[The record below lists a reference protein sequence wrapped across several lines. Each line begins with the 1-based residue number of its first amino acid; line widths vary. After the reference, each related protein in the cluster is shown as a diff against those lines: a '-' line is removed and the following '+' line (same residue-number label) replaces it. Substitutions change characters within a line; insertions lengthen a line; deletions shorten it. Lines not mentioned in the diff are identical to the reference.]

1 MLKMAIRIFAL
12 LLVVVSL
19 TANAFMIPSFRSKYI
34 STSSLR
40 MSDAADPM
48 DAIRARMESD
58 PSYDP
63 LKDPQAMQQLESMIP
78 SEYREFGNAMER
90 LKVAFADASGG
101 IDGLEDLDTLGTIAV
116 NTKVSELLS
125 TPQSAFFQA
134 GAPDDEVPFDA
145 DKLRDL
151 LADVQRDFPDV
162 PMSQ

>member
-1 MLKMAIRIFAL
+1 MAFRVLAL
-12 LLVVVSL
+12 FLIVASQSV
-19 TANAFMIPSFRSKYI
+19 NAFLIPSFRVKYV
-34 STSSLR
+34 STSTLK
-40 MSDAADPM
+40 MSDSPSSEFLDGV
-48 DAIRARMESD
+48 RTRMASD

-63 LKDPQAMQQLESMIP
+63 LKDPQTLQQLEAMLP
-78 SEYREFGNAMER
+78 TEYREFGNAMER

-101 IDGLEDLDTLGTIAV
+101 LDGLDDLDALGAIAA

-125 TPQSAFFQA
+125 SPQSKFFQA
-134 GAPDDEVPFDA
+134 GAPDDDVPFDA